1 MNSLVELIEN
11 KRENVTTRILKIN
24 DISLDYYKI
33 LFTPKLENTD
43 FKYFDNQ
50 VFIELKNENFR
61 EQYDLWI
68 ISLYSKLKTQSNL
81 EELIQQFNIEIKRF
95 IAFFMKAKKLS
106 HAKARGFYGEL
117 LELKKQFNENENQ
130 NEVLNGWHRPAPANH
145 DFDYENYSLEIKTI
159 GRTSSTVKISSE
171 YQLTSFNNKQLILK
185 ISKIDLIEKS
195 LDDSIG
201 KLYTEIK
208 NSFEGALSVLFEIKC
223 AEDTFC
229 KYLGPE
235 LMPLDYKLTEIEHS
249 YYNVDQE
256 KLPRISSNS
265 LESGISNVNYELDL
279 SAIEDFKI
287 LD

>member
-1 MNSLVELIEN
+1 M
-11 KRENVTTRILKIN
+11 R
-24 DISLDYYKI
+24 
-33 LFTPKLENTD
+33 
-43 FKYFDNQ
+43 
-50 VFIELKNENFR
+50 
-61 EQYDLWI
+61 
-68 ISLYSKLKTQSNL
+68 
-81 EELIQQFNIEIKRF
+81 
-95 IAFFMKAKKLS
+95 
-106 HAKARGFYGEL
+106 
-117 LELKKQFNENENQ
+117 LKKQFNENENQ

-265 LESGISNVNYELDL
+265 LESGISNVEYELDL
-279 SAIEDFKI
+279 SAIEEFKI

>member
-265 LESGISNVNYELDL
+265 LESGISNVEYELDL
-279 SAIEDFKI
+279 SAIEEFKI

>member
-159 GRTSSTVKISSE
+159 GRTSSTIKISSE

-265 LESGISNVNYELDL
+265 LESGISNVEYELDL
-279 SAIEDFKI
+279 SAIEEFKI

>member
-1 MNSLVELIEN
+1 
-11 KRENVTTRILKIN
+11 
-24 DISLDYYKI
+24 
-33 LFTPKLENTD
+33 
-43 FKYFDNQ
+43 
-50 VFIELKNENFR
+50 
-61 EQYDLWI
+61 
-68 ISLYSKLKTQSNL
+68 
-81 EELIQQFNIEIKRF
+81 
-95 IAFFMKAKKLS
+95 MKVKKLN

-145 DFDYENYSLEIKTI
+145 DFDYENHSLEIKTI
-159 GRTSSTVKISSE
+159 GRTSSTIKISSE

-235 LMPLDYKLTEIEHS
+235 LMPLDYKLTEIDHS

-265 LESGISNVNYELDL
+265 LESGISNVKYELDL

>member
-159 GRTSSTVKISSE
+159 GRTSSTIKISSE

-256 KLPRISSNS
+256 KLPRISSDS
-265 LESGISNVNYELDL
+265 LESGISNVEYELDL
-279 SAIEDFKI
+279 SAIEEFKI

>member
-11 KRENVTTRILKIN
+11 KREDVTTRILKIN

-81 EELIQQFNIEIKRF
+81 EELIQQFNIEIKKF
-95 IAFFMKAKKLS
+95 IVFFMKVKKLN

-145 DFDYENYSLEIKTI
+145 DFDYENHSLEIKTI
-159 GRTSSTVKISSE
+159 GRTSSTIKISSE

-235 LMPLDYKLTEIEHS
+235 LMPLDYKLTEIDHS

-265 LESGISNVNYELDL
+265 LESGISNVKYELDL

>member
-33 LFTPKLENTD
+33 LFTPKLEITD

-256 KLPRISSNS
+256 KLPRISSDS
-265 LESGISNVNYELDL
+265 LESGISNVEYELDL
-279 SAIEDFKI
+279 SAIEEFKI

>member
-117 LELKKQFNENENQ
+117 LELKKQFEENDDQ
-130 NEVLNGWHRPAPANH
+130 NKILNGWHRPAPANH

-265 LESGISNVNYELDL
+265 LESGISNVEYELDL
-279 SAIEDFKI
+279 SAIEEFKI

>member
-68 ISLYSKLKTQSNL
+68 ISLYSKLKKQSNL
-81 EELIQQFNIEIKRF
+81 EELIQQFNIEIKKF
-95 IAFFMKAKKLS
+95 IAFFMKVKKLS

-159 GRTSSTVKISSE
+159 GRTSSTIKISSE

-256 KLPRISSNS
+256 KLPRISSDS
-265 LESGISNVNYELDL
+265 LESGISNVEYELDL
-279 SAIEDFKI
+279 SAIEEFKI

>member
-256 KLPRISSNS
+256 KLPRISSDS
-265 LESGISNVNYELDL
+265 LESGISNVEYELDL
-279 SAIEDFKI
+279 SAIEEFKI